1 MLQLLWTEC
10 KALVTRQ
17 RSTLLI
23 LFGIPIVYTLLFG
36 ALYSSNVI
44 KYMPLVIY
52 DQDQTSTSRTLVQAF
67 ADSERYNIVAQVT
80 AEEDLDYYLHNNKAM
95 AALIIPTNFSQ
106 DIKLSRSA
114 DVLLDINATNLM
126 FGNNVLSSSQEIL
139 QMFVVGAGQKLLE
152 AAGQPPAQALNSA
165 APVRLGVR
173 IINNPTV
180 SYSNFVLAGLSMN
193 GLQLA
198 IYLVSCTLLTA
209 EYTALA
215 RRRDLSSFII
225 MLSKLLPCW
234 LLSVISYLLTLGV
247 LINYFEVPC
256 RGSFTQLLLIGSAF
270 TFAMSTL
277 GLFISSITPN
287 VLMLMQNSAIYI
299 MCSFLCCGY
308 SWPEFA
314 MNSFGQFF
322 AKMLPITYAAV
333 TVRDILLC
341 AYAPDLEH
349 NLIVLTTL
357 GSSLFLLSI
366 LTFKLRRKKF
376 AGEEALS

>member
-1 MLQLLWTEC
+1 MLQLLITEC
-10 KALVTRQ
+10 KALVTKQ

-23 LFGIPIVYTLLFG
+23 LFGIPIIYTLLFS
-36 ALYSSNVI
+36 ALYSSNVV
-44 KYMPLVIY
+44 KYIPLVIY
-52 DQDQTSTSRTLVQAF
+52 DQDQTATSRTLVGAF
-67 ADSERYNIVAQVT
+67 ADSERYSIVAQVT
-80 AEEDLDYYLHNNKAM
+80 AEEDLDYYLKNNEAM
-95 AALIIPTNFSQ
+95 AALIIPPNFAQ

-114 DVLLDINATNLM
+114 NILLDINATNLM
-126 FGNNVLSSSQEIL
+126 FGNNILSSSQEIL

-152 AAGQPPAQALNSA
+152 AAGQPPAQALNFA

-209 EYTALA
+209 EYTVLA
-215 RRRDLSSFII
+215 RRRELSSFTI

-234 LLSVISYLLTLGV
+234 LLSVISYLVALAI
-247 LINYFEVPC
+247 LINFFDVPC
-256 RGSFTQLLLIGSAF
+256 RGSLTELFLIGSAF
-270 TFAMSTL
+270 TFTMAAL

-322 AKMLPITYAAV
+322 AKLLPITYAAV
-333 TVRDILLC
+333 TVRDILLS
-341 AYAPDLEH
+341 AYSPDLNH
-349 NLIVLTTL
+349 NLLVLCLL
-357 GSSLFLLSI
+357 GSSLFLLAV
-366 LTFKLRRKKF
+366 LTFNLRRRKF
-376 AGEEALS
+376 ACEEALP